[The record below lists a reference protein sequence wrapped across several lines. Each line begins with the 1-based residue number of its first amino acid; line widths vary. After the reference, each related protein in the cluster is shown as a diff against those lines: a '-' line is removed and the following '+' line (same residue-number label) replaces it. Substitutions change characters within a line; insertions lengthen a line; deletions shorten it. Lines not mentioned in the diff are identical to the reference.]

1 MSEKS
6 GKKSKG
12 GHERREGSTEDV
24 SSEAAGAAEELAE
37 LKLRFQRLAADYDN
51 YQKRSQRQ
59 IAQATEFAQ
68 ETFAKSLL
76 PVLDNFEHTLA
87 ADHQSHDA
95 AAVLE
100 GVQIVHD
107 HLVSVLGSL
116 GVAQINAEPG
126 DEFDPALHQA
136 LLHEESAE
144 LAANKIVRE
153 LARGYTMNGRAI
165 RPTKVAIAK
174 APATES
180 GPEESED
187 SEIGDRPGVDE
198 QGVGE

>member
-6 GKKSKG
+6 GKKKSKG
-12 GHERREGSTEDV
+12 AHERREAGAEDV
-24 SSEAAGAAEELAE
+24 SSDAGGAVAELAE
-37 LKLRFQRLAADYDN
+37 LKQRFQRLAADYDN

-59 IAQATEFAQ
+59 IAEATQFAQ

-87 ADHQSHDA
+87 ADHQSQDT
-95 AAVLE
+95 AAVIE

-116 GVAQINAEPG
+116 GVAQIKAESG

-136 LLHEESAE
+136 LLGEESEE
-144 LAANKIVRE
+144 LAENRIVRE
-153 LARGYTMNGRAI
+153 LASGYTMNGRAI
-165 RPTKVAIAK
+165 RPAKVAIAK
-174 APATES
+174 APES
-180 GPEESED
+180 RQDQPD
-187 SEIGDRPGVDE
+187 TDE
-198 QGVGE
+198 QGVEG